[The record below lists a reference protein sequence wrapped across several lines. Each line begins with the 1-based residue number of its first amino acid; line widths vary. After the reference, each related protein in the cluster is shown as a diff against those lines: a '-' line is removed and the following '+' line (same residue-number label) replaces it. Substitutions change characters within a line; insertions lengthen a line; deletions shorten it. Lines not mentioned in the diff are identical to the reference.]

1 MRQHHSAPAEAA
13 DTTGRPPGPGQ
24 QMSDRG
30 TPDRLLAEA
39 WITEALLA
47 EAVRVWSRL
56 YRRQVTRE
64 EAVVMLMNVKRLGVA
79 IRHAADELGRP

>member
-1 MRQHHSAPAEAA
+1 
-13 DTTGRPPGPGQ
+13 
-24 QMSDRG
+24 MSDRG